1 MEKFDLPELIKDRLS
16 NIAPDEIVH
25 CHVVSD
31 LTNRLKYGQEW
42 LVATDKRLYAFSLN
56 NGKPELLSSHD
67 LDAISTIDTVNL
79 TGSGFVE
86 IEIDNTLHRL
96 IYFSN
101 AKNADFSLAVEN
113 IRALKDNHIPQV
125 REKEETGKKYCEICK
140 LPIPED
146 LNKCPRC
153 TNKSKTFRR
162 ILAFTKPHLRLLF
175 FIFITLIT
183 GTCFGLITPYIS
195 KLFIDV
201 ILKPNAETGIYE
213 FARWIPFAA
222 LALLVAYS
230 VQNFFGSLHM
240 RLAAYMGHRT
250 VYDVRAKIYA
260 KLQELSLSYF
270 DKHQTGAIMARVNQ
284 DTREL
289 QYLLVDFIPL
299 TLESLFI
306 LIGVGVF
313 LSILSWQL
321 TLFIFIPIVATV
333 AFLMKVFPK
342 VRIYFRRYYHRR
354 SRLSALVGDSLSGM
368 RVIKSFGQEKEE
380 LKKFDVKSGS
390 FRDAGIDLEKKWS
403 VYFPTLQLLIMSGTV
418 LVWLVGGH
426 LVVSGNMSLGDV
438 VAYTGYL
445 MMFYRPI
452 FILTRMVERITSALS
467 AAERVFD
474 VIDTEPQIKDAPEP
488 VPRPDIQGKIEFKN
502 VTFGYD
508 KYKPVIKDLN
518 LTIEPNEIIGLVG
531 KSGAGKSTFINLVGR
546 LYDVNKGQILI
557 DDENIKNI
565 KYADLRSQ
573 IGVVL
578 QETFLFIGTIF
589 ENIAYARPEAST
601 EEVIEASIAANAHE
615 FIMKK
620 PDGYD
625 TDVGER
631 GDRLSGGE
639 KQRIAIARAILRNP
653 RILILDEATSS
664 LDTETESKIQE
675 ALTNLTRGRTTIAI
689 AHRLSTLRNCNR
701 LLVLDEGKLVEFGSH
716 RDLMAK
722 KGVFYNLVNMQSKL
736 SKIIAVSD

>member
-1 MEKFDLPELIKDRLS
+1 MDNFTLPDSIAAQLFQTLPHETIILS
-16 NIAPDEIVH
+16 A
-25 CHVVSD
+25 VSD
-31 LTNRLKYGQEW
+31 ITSRLLFGEEW
-42 LVATDKRLYAFSLN
+42 LVVTDKSILV
-56 NGKPELLSSHD
+56 LSVND
-67 LDAISTIDTVNL
+67 GTAAIRSRHNLSDITAVEMINL
-79 TGSGFVE
+79 TGSGF
-86 IEIDNTLHRL
+86 IEIKKEKSLHRL
-96 IYFSN
+96 ISFSN
-101 AKNADFSLAVEN
+101 ARNSDFAWAVDKIKAMLN
-113 IRALKDNHIPQV
+113 NHLREEIV
-125 REKEETGKKYCEICK
+125 RPDGTKKKCPTCNM
-140 LPIPED
+140 PIPED

-162 ILAFTKPHLRLLF
+162 ILAFTKPHLRMLF
-175 FIFITLIT
+175 MIFLTLIS
-183 GTCFGLITPYIS
+183 GTSFGLITPYVS

-201 ILKPNAETGIYE
+201 ILKPDATTGIYE
-213 FARWIPFAA
+213 FAGWIPFAA
-222 LALLVAYS
+222 AALFIAYA
-230 VQNFFGSLHM
+230 VQNFFSSLHM
-240 RLAAYMGHRT
+240 RFAAYMGHRT
-250 VYDVRAKIYA
+250 VYDVRATIYS

-270 DKHQTGAIMARVNQ
+270 DKHQSGAIMARVNQ

-321 TLFIFIPIVATV
+321 TLFVIIPIIATV
-333 AFLMKVFPK
+333 LFLNKVFPK
-342 VRIYFRRYYHRR
+342 IRVYFRRYYHRR
-354 SRLSALVGDSLSGM
+354 SRLSAMVNDSLAGM
-368 RVIKSFGQEKEE
+368 RVIKSFGQENEE
-380 LKKFDVKSGS
+380 VKKFASKSGS

-403 VYFPTLQLLIMSGTV
+403 IYYPTLQLLIMSGSV
-418 LVWLVGGH
+418 LVWFVGAKLVVGGD
-426 LVVSGNMSLGDV
+426 MSLGDV
-438 VAYTGYL
+438 VAYAGYL

-452 FILTRMVERITSALS
+452 FILTHMVERITSALS

-474 VIDTEPQIKDAPEP
+474 VIDTEPLIVDSPDAIS
-488 VPRPDIQGKIEFKN
+488 RPDIEGRIEFRD

-508 KYKPVIKDLN
+508 KFKPVIRDFN
-518 LTIEPNEIIGLVG
+518 VNIAPNEVIGLVG

-546 LYDVNKGQILI
+546 LYDVNKGKILI
-557 DDENIKNI
+557 DGEDIKNI

-578 QETFLFIGTIF
+578 QETFLFIGTIY
-589 ENIAYARPEAST
+589 ENIAYARPDAT
-601 EEVIEASIAANAHE
+601 IEEVIQASKAANAHE

-664 LDTETESKIQE
+664 LDTETENKIQE
-675 ALTNLTRGRTTIAI
+675 ALRNLTRGRTTIAI

-701 LLVLDEGKLVEFGSH
+701 ILVIDEGKLVELGTH
-716 RDLMAK
+716 EELMEK
-722 KGVFYNLVNMQSKL
+722 KGVFYNQVTMQREL
-736 SKIIAVSD
+736 SKIIAVSE

>member
-1 MEKFDLPELIKDRLS
+1 MIS
-16 NIAPDEIVH
+16 A
-25 CHVVSD
+25 VSD
-31 LTNRLKYGQEW
+31 ITSRLRFGEEW
-42 LVATDKRLYAFSLN
+42 LVATDKSLLVLAVN
-56 NGKPELLSSHD
+56 DGAADVRSRHNLAD
-67 LDAISTIDTVNL
+67 ISKIEMTNL
-79 TGSGFVE
+79 TGSGFIE
-86 IEIDNTLHRL
+86 IEKGKSLHRL
-96 IYFSN
+96 ISFSN
-101 AKNADFSLAVEN
+101 ARNSDFAWAVDKIKGLIN
-113 IRALKDNHIPQV
+113 NHIPDEFARPEGEQ
-125 REKEETGKKYCEICK
+125 KYCPTCK
-140 LPIPED
+140 MPIPED

-153 TNKSKTFRR
+153 TNKSRTFRR

-175 FIFITLIT
+175 LIFLTLIS
-183 GTCFGLITPYIS
+183 GTCFGLITPYVS

-201 ILKPNAETGIYE
+201 ILKPNATTGVYE

-222 LALLVAYS
+222 AALFIAYA
-230 VQNFFGSLHM
+230 VQNFFSSLHM
-240 RLAAYMGHRT
+240 RLSAYMGHRT
-250 VYDVRAKIYA
+250 VYDVRATIYS

-270 DKHQTGAIMARVNQ
+270 DKHQTGSIMARVNQ

-306 LIGVGVF
+306 LLGVGVF

-321 TLFIFIPIVATV
+321 TLFVIIPIVATV
-333 AFLMKVFPK
+333 LFLNKVFPK
-342 VRIYFRRYYHRR
+342 IRIYFRRYYHRR
-354 SRLSALVGDSLSGM
+354 SRLSATVNDSLAGM

-380 LKKFDVKSGS
+380 LKKFASKSGS
-390 FRDAGIDLEKKWS
+390 FRDAGIELEKKWS
-403 VYFPTLQLLIMSGTV
+403 IYYPTLQLLIMSGSV
-418 LVWLVGGH
+418 LVWLVGAKLIVG
-426 LVVSGNMSLGDV
+426 GRMSLGDV
-438 VAYTGYL
+438 VAYAGYL

-452 FILTRMVERITSALS
+452 FILTHMVERITSALS

-474 VIDTEPQIKDAPEP
+474 VIDTEAQIVDSPDS
-488 VPRPDIQGKIEFKN
+488 VSRPDLEGRIEFRD

-508 KYKPVIKDLN
+508 KFKPVIRDFN
-518 LTIEPNEIIGLVG
+518 VDIAPNEVIGLVG
-531 KSGAGKSTFINLVGR
+531 KSGAGKSTFINLVCR
-546 LYDVNKGQILI
+546 LYDVNKGKILI
-557 DDENIKNI
+557 DGVDIKNI

-578 QETFLFIGTIF
+578 QETFLFIGTIY
-589 ENIAYARPEAST
+589 ENIAYARPEAT
-601 EEVIEASIAANAHE
+601 IEEVIQASKAANAHE

-664 LDTETESKIQE
+664 LDTETENKIQE
-675 ALTNLTRGRTTIAI
+675 ALRNLTRGRTTLAI

-701 LLVLDEGKLVEFGSH
+701 ILVIDEGKLVEFGSH
-716 RDLMAK
+716 EELMEK
-722 KGVFYNLVNMQSKL
+722 KGVFYNQVTMQQEL
-736 SKIIAVSD
+736 SKIIAVSE